1 MKSISNGSEPDAFL
15 AAAWKP
21 AEATLEDLPQLCE
34 LLGEL
39 FTQESDFKADR
50 GKQMAGLQLLLDTPG
65 AGRIFVLRHEGI
77 AVGMISLL
85 FTVSTCHGGFV
96 LGLED
101 LIVHRDFRGRGAASA
116 LLEHA
121 MGFARAI
128 DAMRITLLTDPWN
141 EPAIRLYLKHGFAA
155 SQMSVMRWH
164 A

>member
-1 MKSISNGSEPDAFL
+1 MHPFHE
-15 AAAWKP
+15 AWKP
-21 AEATLEDLPQLCE
+21 AEATVEDLSQLSD
-34 LLGEL
+34 LLAEL
-39 FTQESDFKADR
+39 FTLEADFKADR
-50 GKQMAGLQLLLDTPG
+50 GKQMAGLRLILDTPS

-77 AVGMISLL
+77 VVGMVSLL

-96 LGLED
+96 LALED

-141 EPAIRLYLKHGFAA
+141 EPAIRLYLKHGFIT